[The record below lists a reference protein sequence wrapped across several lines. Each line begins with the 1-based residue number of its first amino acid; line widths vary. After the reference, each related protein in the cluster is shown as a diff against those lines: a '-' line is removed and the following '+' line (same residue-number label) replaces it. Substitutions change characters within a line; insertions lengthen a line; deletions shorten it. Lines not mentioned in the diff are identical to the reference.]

1 VAFAQ
6 PGPSPVGEGREG
18 GDKVHKSNFA
28 LNSMIMF
35 IALARN
41 KAIPLTSS
49 IFITLH

>member
-6 PGPSPVGEGREG
+6 PGPSPGQDREG